1 MGEEE
6 KEIEKQNGIID
17 VVEKLLSLTNK
28 INQDKN

>member
-17 VVEKLLSLTNK
+17 GVEKLLSLINK
-28 INQDKN
+28 IN

>member
-17 VVEKLLSLTNK
+17 VAEKLLSLTNK
-28 INQDKN
+28 IN

>member
-17 VVEKLLSLTNK
+17 VVEKLLSLINK
-28 INQDKN
+28 IN